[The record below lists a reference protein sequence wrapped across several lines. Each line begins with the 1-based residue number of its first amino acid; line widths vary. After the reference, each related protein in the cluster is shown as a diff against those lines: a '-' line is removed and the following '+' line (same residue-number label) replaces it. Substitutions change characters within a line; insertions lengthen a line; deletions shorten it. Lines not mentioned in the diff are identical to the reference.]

1 MKKVGSI
8 MPERTLAEF
17 FNLIPEPIRAALL
30 AAVISMLRILYD
42 GKEPRWARRV
52 LEAALCGAIA
62 LGIAHLVGALGLS
75 AGWST
80 FLGGA
85 VGLFGA
91 DQVREWGRRLAEA
104 RVR

>member
-1 MKKVGSI
+1 
-8 MPERTLAEF
+8 MPEKNFMEYVTM
-17 FNLIPEPIRAALL
+17 IPEPIRAALL
-30 AAVISMLRILYD
+30 AALVSILRILYD

-62 LGIAHLVGALGLS
+62 LGIAHLVEALGMS
-75 AGWST
+75 SGWAT

-85 VGLFGA
+85 IGLFGA
-91 DQVREWGRRLAEA
+91 DQVREWGRRLAES